1 MYWCFPEKRKDKK
14 KPELCSFS
22 ERTSEFDSACLNP
35 ATVHFPI
42 GGMDGEAEAY
52 DDDGDCNGC
61 PDGGGKRRLC
71 GLGEGVA
78 GVVGLRPRAEAW
90 GSAVEPGRGGSALE
104 PAEGGALE
112 PEA

>member
-1 MYWCFPEKRKDKK
+1 MLIFREN
-14 KPELCSFS
+14 L
-22 ERTSEFDSACLNP
+22 TSEFDNACLNP

-52 DDDGDCNGC
+52 EDDGDCNGC
-61 PDGGGKRRLC
+61 LDGGGGRRLR

-78 GVVGLRPRAEAW
+78 GLVGLRPRTEAW

-104 PAEGGALE
+104 PAGGGALE

>member
-1 MYWCFPEKRKDKK
+1 MLIFREN
-14 KPELCSFS
+14 L
-22 ERTSEFDSACLNP
+22 TSEFDSACLNP

-61 PDGGGKRRLC
+61 PDGGGKRRPR

-90 GSAVEPGRGGSALE
+90 AQRWNRAEEEAPWSLQKEVPWSRRLDQAVP
-104 PAEGGALE
+104 
-112 PEA
+112 

>member
-1 MYWCFPEKRKDKK
+1 MLIFREN
-14 KPELCSFS
+14 L
-22 ERTSEFDSACLNP
+22 TSEFDSACLNP

-61 PDGGGKRRLC
+61 PDGGGKRRPR

-112 PEA
+112 PEAWPSCVLERV